1 MRNDSCNAE
10 ARRVGSRAQDANGRR
25 DGSKT
30 PGGRGHVSVQLTI
43 AYL

>member
-1 MRNDSCNAE
+1 MTVAMPQ
-10 ARRVGSRAQDANGRR
+10 RAVSVRAHQDANGRR